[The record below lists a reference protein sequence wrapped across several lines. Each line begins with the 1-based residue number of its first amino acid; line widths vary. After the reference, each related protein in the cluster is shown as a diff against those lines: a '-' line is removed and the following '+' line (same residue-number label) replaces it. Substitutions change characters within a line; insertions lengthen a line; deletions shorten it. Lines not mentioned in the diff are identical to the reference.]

1 MASLKYSD
9 LKLKKDNSIKIF
21 KWNGKDVE
29 IVNYASIEDKY
40 DIVMIA
46 LQKSLEDGIYNPIKL
61 DMYFHLNLIYMYTNI
76 VFTDEEREDESK
88 LYDEI
93 VSSGFMNEFL
103 KNINADEYKELQEL
117 VEEIDKLHM
126 TYNTT
131 AASVLRSLIDD
142 LPANAE
148 AAQKIVE
155 NFDPS
160 KYQAVVDFAKA
171 ANGNREVK

>member
-126 TYNTT
+126 KYKTT

-155 NFDPS
+155 NFNPE